1 MWENTTPSPELPRV
15 FCAGIG
21 PLHLGVVLVFYKSK
35 AEGLEITPFE
45 DLNLEIA
52 SASGG
57 RPLDPLD
64 MLSFE
69 IQRLK
74 G

>member
-1 MWENTTPSPELPRV
+1 MLQLQG
-15 FCAGIG
+15 AG
-21 PLHLGVVLVFYKSK
+21 PLTPLISCFFYKSK